1 MPLTFLLWMPFFLFD
16 YYHSFWN
23 SSSFRFA
30 EANLFSNDGMVLLDS
45 FSLWSVN
52 CHNGDVRLVG
62 GDGDNEGTVEICRG
76 NQWAGNVCDDD
87 WDNNDAAVV
96 CRQLGFETE
105 SRWTVC
111 MLTEEQITSHT

>member
-1 MPLTFLLWMPFFLFD
+1 M
-16 YYHSFWN
+16 
-23 SSSFRFA
+23 
-30 EANLFSNDGMVLLDS
+30 
-45 FSLWSVN
+45 
-52 CHNGDVRLVG
+52 G

-76 NQWAGNVCDDD
+76 NQWAGTVCDDD

-111 MLTEEQITSHT
+111 MLTEEQITSHTGNIMVYYTLYSTIYVCTSV

>member
-1 MPLTFLLWMPFFLFD
+1 MVLESDIEFKYCTFLP
-16 YYHSFWN
+16 
-23 SSSFRFA
+23 
-30 EANLFSNDGMVLLDS
+30 
-45 FSLWSVN
+45 SLKVNVN
-52 CHNGDVRLVG
+52 CHDGDVRLVG

-76 NQWAGNVCDDD
+76 NQWAGTVCDDD
-87 WDNNDAAVV
+87 WDSNDAAVV